1 MKIKSLFVFLLFA
14 PVFAKASH
22 VRAGEI
28 YYQVTAP
35 FTIKATI
42 ATYTKIVGANPGAD
56 KNQLSL
62 NWGDGSSSVASRVNG
77 PINGDG
83 FPNGEDIGNNI
94 KRNYYVTTHVYAGVP
109 PAPNNFYLITCA
121 DSLRNNNILNINGGS
136 SDGVIFFV
144 EDTIKFPNDIS
155 NIGFNS
161 SPILLNPP
169 IDFANVGD
177 TFYHNPLAYDIDGDS
192 LIYELIDPLQQ
203 SGVPVPGYKYP
214 NQLYISANNK
224 VSLNRFTGE
233 FIWAVPQ
240 ASGIYNI
247 AILIREYRRGVVMG
261 TMIRDMQ
268 IIVENNNNQPPQ
280 INALNDTCIR
290 AGDAL
295 MQDVTADDANVTQ
308 LVTLSGNGGPMQVT
322 NNKATFPTQV
332 GNPVTST
339 FTWNTLCEHIQR
351 LPYTMVFK
359 AEDNYSTPLVD
370 QETWLIN
377 VVPPP
382 VKNVTATA
390 IHKQITVRWNG
401 YDCSSFVNF
410 RGFSVWRK
418 IASNPFTPTYC
429 ETGLAGR
436 GYTKIADRL
445 TDTFFVDNTAVRGNE
460 YCYRILA
467 RFTKKSP
474 NGIFEWDEI
483 ESVPSNEVC
492 IYLPLDVPVLT
503 KVSVQT
509 TDVVAGKMDI
519 AWTKPKAGGS
529 NLDTLLDPPPYRFDL
544 YRSTG
549 FNVASPQLMYSV
561 TKNTY
566 YDLNDTLFTDL
577 NLNTELNLYTYQV
590 YFYSQA
596 DTIGSSDPASSV
608 YLNIGASDQKL
619 NLSWDY
625 NTPWT
630 NDTFHV
636 FKRDNGTG
644 LYNYLATT
652 NVKTLTDTALT
663 NDTTYCYYIK
673 SFGHYTN
680 PLIQRPLINLS
691 EIKCAAPKD
700 TIAPCPPVLEVSNQC
715 SNLSSDTFVYA
726 NFLKWHNFTDS
737 CGADVV
743 KYKIYFQRDTVS
755 GFQYVDATNNI
766 NDTTYTHALTESLA
780 GCYVVTALDRLGNE
794 SPKTNKVCVDNCPV
808 YELPNTF
815 TPNGDGANDLFTPR
829 KPYRFVSRVE
839 FKVFNR
845 WGEKV
850 FESTDPELKWNG
862 QDQKTGKELPDGVY
876 YYAGYYYE
884 QHYGAEV
891 KKPLPSKKGGGFIEL
906 LR

>member
-62 NWGDGSSSVASRVNG
+62 NWGDGSSSVATRING

-94 KRNYYVTTHVYAGVP
+94 KRNFYVTTHVYAGVP

-177 TFYHNPLAYDIDGDS
+177 TFYHNPLAYDPDGDS

-295 MQDVTADDANVTQ
+295 IQDVTADDANVTQ

-577 NLNTELNLYTYQV
+577 NLNTELNPYTYQV
-590 YFYSQA
+590 SFYSQA

-608 YLNIGASDQKL
+608 YLSIGASDQKL

-644 LYNYLATT
+644 LFNYLATT
-652 NVKTLTDTALT
+652 SLKTLTDTALT

-743 KYKIYFQRDTVS
+743 KYKIYFQRDTIS
-755 GFQYVDATNNI
+755 GLQYVDATGSI

-850 FESTDPELKWNG
+850 FETTDPELKWNG
-862 QDQKTGKELPDGVY
+862 QDQKTGKDLPDGVY

>member
-1 MKIKSLFVFLLFA
+1 MKLKSLFVVLLFA
-14 PVFAKASH
+14 PVFAQASH

-62 NWGDGSSSVASRVNG
+62 NWGDGSSSVATRING

-94 KRNYYVTTHVYAGVP
+94 KRNFYVTTHVYAGVP

-144 EDTIKFPNDIS
+144 EDTIKFPNDIA

-295 MQDVTADDANVTQ
+295 IQDVTATDGNVTQ

-390 IHKQITVRWNG
+390 LHKQITVRWNG
-401 YDCSSFVNF
+401 YDCSSFGNF

-445 TDTFFVDNTAVRGNE
+445 TDTFFVDNTAIRGNE
-460 YCYRILA
+460 YCYRVLA

-509 TDVVAGKMDI
+509 TDATTGKMDI
-519 AWTKPKAGGS
+519 AWTKPKAGGT

-549 FNVASPQLMYSV
+549 FNVASPLLVYSV

-566 YDLNDTLFTDL
+566 YDLNDTIFTDL
-577 NLNTELNLYTYQV
+577 NLNTELNPYTYQV

-608 YLNIGASDQKL
+608 YLSIGASDQKL

-625 NTPWT
+625 NTPWM

-644 LYNYLATT
+644 LFNYLATT
-652 NVKTLTDTALT
+652 NAKTLTDTALT
-663 NDTTYCYYIK
+663 NDTSYCYYIK

-700 TIAPCPPVLEVSNQC
+700 TIAPCPPLLEVSNQC
-715 SNLSSDTFVYA
+715 ANLSSDTFVYA
-726 NFLKWHNFTDS
+726 NFLKWHNYTDS

-743 KYKIYFQRDTVS
+743 KYKIYFQRDTIT
-755 GFQYVDATNNI
+755 GFQYVDSTGNI
-766 NDTTYTHALTESLA
+766 SDTTYIHQLLESLA
-780 GCYVVTALDRLGNE
+780 GCYVVTAIDRLGNE
-794 SPKTNKVCVDNCPV
+794 SPKTNTVCIDNCPV

-815 TPNGDGANDLFTPR
+815 TPNGDGANDFFTPR

-850 FESTDPELKWNG
+850 FETTDPELKWNG
-862 QDQKTGKELPDGVY
+862 QDQKTGKDLPDGVY

-891 KKPLPSKKGGGFIEL
+891 KKPLPTKKGGGFIEL

>member
-1 MKIKSLFVFLLFA
+1 MKLKSLFVVLLFA

-62 NWGDGSSSVASRVNG
+62 NWGDGSSSVATRING

-94 KRNYYVTTHVYAGVP
+94 KRNFYVTTHVYAGVP

-290 AGDAL
+290 AGDIL
-295 MQDVTADDANVTQ
+295 IQDVTAIDGNAAQ
-308 LVTLSGNGGPMQVT
+308 RVTLSGNGGPMQVT

-390 IHKQITVRWNG
+390 IHKQITVRWNS

-529 NLDTLLDPPPYRFDL
+529 NLDTLLDPPPYRFEL

-549 FNVASPQLMYSV
+549 FNVASPQLVYSV
-561 TKNTY
+561 SKNTY
-566 YDLNDTLFTDL
+566 YDLNDTVFTDL
-577 NLNTELNLYTYQV
+577 NLNTELNPYTYQV

-608 YLNIGASDQKL
+608 YLSIGASDQKL

-644 LYNYLATT
+644 LFNYLATT
-652 NVKTLTDTALT
+652 NVKTLTDTTLT

-862 QDQKTGKELPDGVY
+862 QDQKTGKDLPDGVY

>member
-1 MKIKSLFVFLLFA
+1 MKLKSLFVVLLFA
-14 PVFAKASH
+14 PVFAQASH

-62 NWGDGSSSVASRVNG
+62 NWGDGSSSVATRVNG

-94 KRNYYVTTHVYAGVP
+94 KRNFYVTTHVYAGVP

-295 MQDVTADDANVTQ
+295 IQDVTANDGNATQ

-390 IHKQITVRWNG
+390 IHKQITVRWNS

-445 TDTFFVDNTAVRGNE
+445 TDTFFVDNTAIRGNE

-509 TDVVAGKMDI
+509 TDATTGKMDI
-519 AWTKPKAGGS
+519 AWTKPKAGGT

-549 FNVASPQLMYSV
+549 YNVASPQLVYSV

-566 YDLNDTLFTDL
+566 YDLNDTIFTDL
-577 NLNTELNLYTYQV
+577 NLNTELNPYTYQV

-608 YLNIGASDQKL
+608 YLSIGASDQKL
-619 NLSWDY
+619 NLSWDF
-625 NTPWT
+625 NTPWA

-644 LYNYLATT
+644 LFNYLATT

-691 EIKCAAPKD
+691 EIQCAAPKD

-726 NFLKWHNFTDS
+726 NFLKWHNYTDS

-743 KYKIYFQRDTVS
+743 KYKIYFQRDTTT
-755 GFQYVDATNNI
+755 GFQYVDSTGNI
-766 NDTTYTHALTESLA
+766 SDTTYTHQLLESLA
-780 GCYVVTALDRLGNE
+780 GCYVVTAIDRLGNE
-794 SPKTNKVCVDNCPV
+794 SPKTNTVCIDNCPV

-815 TPNGDGANDLFTPR
+815 TPNGDGANDFFTPR

-850 FESTDPELKWNG
+850 FETTDPELKWNG
-862 QDQKTGKELPDGVY
+862 QDQKTGKDLPDGVY

>member
-1 MKIKSLFVFLLFA
+1 
-14 PVFAKASH
+14 
-22 VRAGEI
+22 
-28 YYQVTAP
+28 
-35 FTIKATI
+35 
-42 ATYTKIVGANPGAD
+42 
-56 KNQLSL
+56 
-62 NWGDGSSSVASRVNG
+62 
-77 PINGDG
+77 
-83 FPNGEDIGNNI
+83 
-94 KRNYYVTTHVYAGVP
+94 
-109 PAPNNFYLITCA
+109 
-121 DSLRNNNILNINGGS
+121 LNINGGS

-295 MQDVTADDANVTQ
+295 IQDVTADDANVTQ

-577 NLNTELNLYTYQV
+577 NLNTELNPYTYQV

-743 KYKIYFQRDTVS
+743 KYKIYFQRDTIS
-755 GFQYVDATNNI
+755 GLQYVDATGSI

-850 FESTDPELKWNG
+850 FETTDPELKWNG
-862 QDQKTGKELPDGVY
+862 QDQKTGKDLPDGVY